1 MSTAATLER
10 ALPILREKRAQTLRA
25 RCALVG
31 VCMHFTVDDH
41 GAEAYLLTR
50 GPRTREFGS
59 LDEVEAA
66 LAEVGAL

>member
-1 MSTAATLER
+1 MTAATALR
-10 ALPILREKRAQTLRA
+10 RTLPIIREKRAQTLKA
-25 RCALVG
+25 LCALSG
-31 VCMHFTVDDH
+31 ICMYVTVDDH